1 MAVTIGRPVNSA
13 TKYTGSL
20 VEYFDQGGLHPGFV
34 LREQGDKLVIRDH
47 AGHERTIARELIMMR
62 HGAPRSEGDGGDPAA
77 RIAALEEEK
86 AALSAELDLALLWEV
101 VQEQGRAFSAEDLA
115 ELFFGR
121 RSSTGAAVMLKALI
135 ADRIYFTRRNR
146 EFMVRSPE
154 QVERLRMQESRVR
167 MRSEEGRRTRELLGA
182 IIASDSPRTNGAV
195 ASSEESAP
203 LVAELQRY
211 LKNPSTRSQ
220 ELTVMLGQ
228 AAPEVDPVEVAFE
241 VLERLGAAPAAPRF
255 AAIGALP
262 TEFSEATE
270 AEATAVLPV
279 ERPMIDG
286 PLAFTIDDE
295 ETLEV
300 DDALSCE
307 VTADGQLRV
316 GIHIALVADF
326 VARGSAMDR
335 EAVARAT
342 TVYLPET
349 TIRMLPD
356 EICCRRASLTAGQTR
371 PVLTTSAL
379 LGPHGELLS
388 SVISPQHLRIGRRLS
403 YAQADRILSGVEEAD
418 GEVATALR
426 RLYEAALELRE
437 RRKRAGAILM
447 QRREPK
453 VRVHDDKIEIEVIDN
468 NNSPSRLLVA
478 EFMVLNNFVAASYA
492 AERRIP
498 IIYRVQPTAADSG
511 AMRAR
516 LSVYP
521 EFHAGTGLQCYAQLS
536 SPIRRYA
543 DLVLQ
548 RQLVGALTESS
559 GPAYDGD
566 GILAVLA
573 STENAEAEAKE
584 LERRARRYWTLLYLR
599 RHAVGR
605 ELAATVTRDGVSAEL
620 DDYAVRGALRGAP
633 NVSSQTQIRVRIARV
648 DPLRGWLAFDY
659 LGTVPRAVERPS

>member
-47 AGHERTIARELIMMR
+47 AGRERTIARELIMMR
-62 HGAPRSEGDGGDPAA
+62 HGTPHGEGDGDDPAA

-86 AALSAELDLALLWEV
+86 AVLGAELDLALLWEV

-135 ADRIYFTRRNR
+135 ADRIYFVRRNR

-195 ASSEESAP
+195 ASSEEVAP
-203 LVAELQRY
+203 LIAELQRY

-241 VLERLGAAPAAPRF
+241 VLERLSAAPAAPRF
-255 AAIGALP
+255 AAIGALA
-262 TEFSEATE
+262 TEFSEE
-270 AEATAVLPV
+270 AETEATAVLPV
-279 ERPMIDG
+279 ERATIDG

-349 TIRMLPD
+349 TVRMLPD

-379 LGPHGELLS
+379 LGQRGELLS

-403 YAQADRILSGVEEAD
+403 YAQADRILSGAEE

-437 RRKRAGAILM
+437 RRKRAGAVLI
-447 QRREPK
+447 QRRETK
-453 VRVHDDKIEIEVIDN
+453 VRVHDDKIDIEVIDN
-468 NNSPSRLLVA
+468 NNSPSRLLVS

-498 IIYRVQPTAADSG
+498 IIYRVQPTAADAG
-511 AMRAR
+511 AVRAR

-559 GPAYDGD
+559 GPPYDAD

-573 STENAEAEAKE
+573 NTENAEAEAKE

-633 NVSSQTQIRVRIARV
+633 NVSSQTQIRVRISRV

-659 LGTVPRAVERPS
+659 LGTVPSVERPS

>member
-1 MAVTIGRPVNSA
+1 MNSA
-13 TKYTGSL
+13 IKYTGSL
-20 VEYFDQGGLHPGFV
+20 IEYLDHGGLHPGIV
-34 LREQGDKLVIRDH
+34 VREQGDKLVIRDQL
-47 AGHERTIARELIMMR
+47 GHERTIARELVMMR
-62 HGAPRSEGDGGDPAA
+62 HGAARAEDDGDPAA

-86 AALSAELDLALLWEV
+86 ARLRAELDLTLLWEV

-121 RSSTGAAVMLKALI
+121 RSSAGAAVMLEALI
-135 ADRIYFTRRNR
+135 ADRIYFVRRNR

-154 QVERLRMQESRVR
+154 QVERLRVQESRVR
-167 MRSEEGRRTRELLGA
+167 MRSEEGRRTRDLLSGV
-182 IIASDSPRTNGAV
+182 IANDTRTNGTHF
-195 ASSEESAP
+195 SSEEAAP
-203 LVAELQRY
+203 LIAELQRY

-228 AAPEVDPVEVAFE
+228 AAPDVDPAEVAFE
-241 VLERLGAAPAAPRF
+241 VLDRLGAAPAAPRF
-255 AAIGALP
+255 AAIGALA
-262 TEFSEATE
+262 TQFSEAAE
-270 AEATAVLPV
+270 AEAATITPM
-279 ERPMIDG
+279 ERAAIDG
-286 PLAFTIDDE
+286 PIAFTIDDE

-326 VARGSAMDR
+326 VARGGAMDR
-335 EAVARAT
+335 EAAARAT

-349 TIRMLPD
+349 TVRMLPD
-356 EICCRRASLTAGQTR
+356 EICCRRASLTAGEFR
-371 PVLTTSAL
+371 PVLSTSVL
-379 LGPHGELLS
+379 LGPHGELLDS
-388 SVISPQHLRIGRRLS
+388 AISPHNLRIGRRLS
-403 YAQADRILSGVEEAD
+403 YAQADRILGGTEEAED
-418 GEVATALR
+418 EVATALGR
-426 RLYEAALELRE
+426 MYEAALELRE

-453 VRVHDDKIEIEVIDN
+453 VRVHGDEIEIEIIDN

-498 IIYRVQPTAADSG
+498 IIYRVQPAAGDSG
-511 AMRAR
+511 AVRAR

-521 EFHAGTGLQCYAQLS
+521 EFHAGAGLQCYAQLS

-548 RQLVGALTESS
+548 RQLVSALADSS
-559 GPAYDGD
+559 APPYDAD

-573 STENAEAEAKE
+573 NTENAETEAKE
-584 LERRARRYWTLLYLR
+584 LERRARRYWILRYLQ

-633 NVSSQTQIRVRIARV
+633 NVSSQTPIRVRIARV
-648 DPLRGWLAFDY
+648 DPLRGWLSFDY
-659 LGTVPRAVERPS
+659 LATVPRAVERPSS

>member
-1 MAVTIGRPVNSA
+1 VNSA
-13 TKYTGSL
+13 IKYTGSL
-20 VEYFDQGGLHPGFV
+20 IEYLDHGGLHPGFV
-34 LREQGDKLVIRDH
+34 VREQGDKLVIRDH
-47 AGHERTIARELIMMR
+47 LGHERTIARELVMMR
-62 HGAPRSEGDGGDPAA
+62 HGAARAEGNGDPAA

-86 AALSAELDLALLWEV
+86 ARLRAELDLTLLWEV
-101 VQEQGRAFSAEDLA
+101 VQEQGRAFTAEDLA

-121 RSSTGAAVMLKALI
+121 RSSAGAAVMLEALI
-135 ADRIYFTRRNR
+135 ADRIYFVRRNR

-154 QVERLRMQESRVR
+154 QVERLRVQESRVR
-167 MRSEEGRRTRELLGA
+167 MRSEEGRRTRDLLNA
-182 IIASDSPRTNGAV
+182 IIASDTRTDGTTF
-195 ASSEESAP
+195 SSEETAP

-228 AAPEVDPVEVAFE
+228 AAPDVDPAEVAFE
-241 VLERLGAAPAAPRF
+241 VLDRLGATPAVPRF
-255 AAIGALP
+255 AAIGALA
-262 TEFSEATE
+262 TQFSEAAEVE
-270 AEATAVLPV
+270 AAIVAPI
-279 ERPMIDG
+279 ERGAIDG
-286 PLAFTIDDE
+286 PIAFTIDDE

-326 VARGSAMDR
+326 VARGGAMDR
-335 EAVARAT
+335 EAAARAT

-349 TIRMLPD
+349 TVRMLPD
-356 EICCRRASLTAGQTR
+356 EICCRRASLTAGER
-371 PVLTTSAL
+371 HPVLSTSVL
-379 LGPHGELLS
+379 LGPHGELLD
-388 SVISPQHLRIGRRLS
+388 SVISPHNLRIGRRLS
-403 YAQADRILSGVEEAD
+403 YAQADRILRGAD
-418 GEVATALR
+418 GAEDEVATALR
-426 RLYEAALELRE
+426 RMYGAALELRE
-437 RRKRAGAILM
+437 GRKRAGAILV

-453 VRVHDDKIEIEVIDN
+453 VRVHGDKIEIEIID

-498 IIYRVQPTAADSG
+498 IIYRVQPAAGDSV
-511 AMRAR
+511 AVRAR

-521 EFHAGTGLQCYAQLS
+521 EYHAGAGLQCYAQLS

-548 RQLVGALTESS
+548 RQLVSALADSS
-559 GPAYDGD
+559 ALPYDAD

-573 STENAEAEAKE
+573 NTENAETEAKE
-584 LERRARRYWTLLYLR
+584 LERRARRYWTLRYLQ
-599 RHAVGR
+599 RHAIGR

-633 NVSSQTQIRVRIARV
+633 SVSSQTQIRVRIARV
-648 DPLRGWLAFDY
+648 DPLRGWLSFDY
-659 LGTVPRAVERPS
+659 LATVPKTDERPTS

>member
-1 MAVTIGRPVNSA
+1 
-13 TKYTGSL
+13 
-20 VEYFDQGGLHPGFV
+20 
-34 LREQGDKLVIRDH
+34 
-47 AGHERTIARELIMMR
+47 
-62 HGAPRSEGDGGDPAA
+62 
-77 RIAALEEEK
+77 
-86 AALSAELDLALLWEV
+86 
-101 VQEQGRAFSAEDLA
+101 
-115 ELFFGR
+115 
-121 RSSTGAAVMLKALI
+121 
-135 ADRIYFTRRNR
+135 
-146 EFMVRSPE
+146 
-154 QVERLRMQESRVR
+154 MQESRVR

-195 ASSEESAP
+195 ASSEEVAP
-203 LVAELQRY
+203 LIAELQRY

-255 AAIGALP
+255 AAIGALA
-262 TEFSEATE
+262 TEFSEAAET
-270 AEATAVLPV
+270 EATAVLPV
-279 ERPMIDG
+279 ERATIDG

-307 VTADGQLRV
+307 VTADGQLRI

-349 TIRMLPD
+349 TVRMLPD

-379 LGPHGELLS
+379 LGQRGELLS
-388 SVISPQHLRIGRRLS
+388 SVINPQHLRIGRRLS
-403 YAQADRILSGVEEAD
+403 YAQADRILSGAEEAE

-437 RRKRAGAILM
+437 RRKRAGAVLI
-447 QRREPK
+447 QRRETK

-468 NNSPSRLLVA
+468 NNSPSRLLVS

-498 IIYRVQPTAADSG
+498 IIYRVQPTAADAG
-511 AMRAR
+511 AVRAR

-559 GPAYDGD
+559 GPPYDAD

-573 STENAEAEAKE
+573 NTENAEAEAKE

-633 NVSSQTQIRVRIARV
+633 NISSQTQIRVRIARV
-648 DPLRGWLAFDY
+648 DSLRGWLAFDY

>member
-1 MAVTIGRPVNSA
+1 VNSA
-13 TKYTGSL
+13 IKYTGSL
-20 VEYFDQGGLHPGFV
+20 VEYLDHGGLHPGFV
-34 LREQGDKLVIRDH
+34 VREQGDKLVIRDQL
-47 AGHERTIARELIMMR
+47 GHERTIARELVMMR
-62 HGAPRSEGDGGDPAA
+62 HGAARAEGEGDRAA

-86 AALSAELDLALLWEV
+86 ARLRAELDLTLLWEV

-121 RSSTGAAVMLKALI
+121 RSSPGAAVMLEALI
-135 ADRIYFTRRNR
+135 PDRIYFVRRNR

-154 QVERLRMQESRVR
+154 QVERLRVQESRVR
-167 MRSEEGRRTRELLGA
+167 MRSEEGRRTRDLLSA
-182 IIASDSPRTNGAV
+182 IIANDTRTNGTLF
-195 ASSEESAP
+195 SSEEAAP
-203 LVAELQRY
+203 LIAELQRY

-228 AAPEVDPVEVAFE
+228 AAPDVDPAEVAFE
-241 VLERLGAAPAAPRF
+241 VLDRLGAPPAAPRF
-255 AAIGALP
+255 AAIGALA
-262 TEFSEATE
+262 TRFSEAAEVE
-270 AEATAVLPV
+270 AATATPI
-279 ERPMIDG
+279 ERAAIDG
-286 PLAFTIDDE
+286 PIAFTIDDE

-335 EAVARAT
+335 EAAARAT

-349 TIRMLPD
+349 TVRMLPD
-356 EICCRRASLTAGQTR
+356 EICCRRASLTAGEHH
-371 PVLTTSAL
+371 PVLSTSVL
-379 LGPHGELLS
+379 LGPHGELLDS
-388 SVISPQHLRIGRRLS
+388 HISPHNLKIGRRLS
-403 YAQADRILSGVEEAD
+403 YAEADRILDGAEGVED
-418 GEVATALR
+418 EVAAALR
-426 RLYEAALELRE
+426 RMYEAALELRE
-437 RRKRAGAILM
+437 RRKRAGAILV

-453 VRVHDDKIEIEVIDN
+453 VRVHGDEIEIEIIDN

-498 IIYRVQPTAADSG
+498 IIYRVQPAAGDSV
-511 AMRAR
+511 AVRAR

-521 EFHAGTGLQCYAQLS
+521 EYHAGVGLDCYAQLS

-548 RQLVGALTESS
+548 RQLVSALTDSS
-559 GPAYDGD
+559 APPYDAD

-573 STENAEAEAKE
+573 NTENAETEAKE
-584 LERRARRYWTLLYLR
+584 LERRARRYWTLRYLQ
-599 RHAVGR
+599 RHAVDR

-648 DPLRGWLAFDY
+648 DPLRGWLSFDY
-659 LGTVPRAVERPS
+659 LMTVPRSVARSVERPSS

>member
-1 MAVTIGRPVNSA
+1 
-13 TKYTGSL
+13 
-20 VEYFDQGGLHPGFV
+20 
-34 LREQGDKLVIRDH
+34 
-47 AGHERTIARELIMMR
+47 
-62 HGAPRSEGDGGDPAA
+62 
-77 RIAALEEEK
+77 
-86 AALSAELDLALLWEV
+86 
-101 VQEQGRAFSAEDLA
+101 
-115 ELFFGR
+115 
-121 RSSTGAAVMLKALI
+121 
-135 ADRIYFTRRNR
+135 
-146 EFMVRSPE
+146 
-154 QVERLRMQESRVR
+154 
-167 MRSEEGRRTRELLGA
+167 
-182 IIASDSPRTNGAV
+182 
-195 ASSEESAP
+195 
-203 LVAELQRY
+203 
-211 LKNPSTRSQ
+211 
-220 ELTVMLGQ
+220 
-228 AAPEVDPVEVAFE
+228 
-241 VLERLGAAPAAPRF
+241 
-255 AAIGALP
+255 
-262 TEFSEATE
+262 
-270 AEATAVLPV
+270 
-279 ERPMIDG
+279 
-286 PLAFTIDDE
+286 
-295 ETLEV
+295 
-300 DDALSCE
+300 

-326 VARGSAMDR
+326 VARGGAMDR

-349 TIRMLPD
+349 TVRMLPD
-356 EICCRRASLTAGQTR
+356 EICCRRASLTAGETR

-379 LGPHGELLS
+379 LGPRGELLS
-388 SVISPQHLRIGRRLS
+388 TVISPQHLRIGRRLS
-403 YAQADRILSGVEEAD
+403 YAQADRILSGAEEAE

-426 RLYEAALELRE
+426 RLYQAALELRE
-437 RRKRAGAILM
+437 RRKRAGAVLV

-498 IIYRVQPTAADSG
+498 IIYRVQPTAADAG
-511 AMRAR
+511 AVRAR

-559 GPAYDGD
+559 GPPYDAD
-566 GILAVLA
+566 AILAVLA
-573 STENAEAEAKE
+573 NTENAEAEAKE

>member
-1 MAVTIGRPVNSA
+1 VNSA
-13 TKYTGSL
+13 IKYTGSL
-20 VEYFDQGGLHPGFV
+20 IEYLDHGGLHPGFV
-34 LREQGDKLVIRDH
+34 VREQGDKLVIRDH

-62 HGAPRSEGDGGDPAA
+62 HGAPRVEADGDPAA
-77 RIAALEEEK
+77 QIAALEEEK
-86 AALSAELDLALLWEV
+86 ARLRAELDLTLLWEV
-101 VQEQGRAFSAEDLA
+101 VQEQGRAFSADDLA

-121 RSSTGAAVMLKALI
+121 RSSAGAAVMLEALI
-135 ADRIYFTRRNR
+135 ADRIYFVRRNR
-146 EFMVRSPE
+146 EFMVRGPE
-154 QVERLRMQESRVR
+154 QVERLRVQESRVR
-167 MRSEEGRRTRELLGA
+167 MRSEEGRRTRDLLSA
-182 IIASDSPRTNGAV
+182 IIANDSRTNGAPY
-195 ASSEESAP
+195 SSEEAAP
-203 LVAELQRY
+203 LIAELQRY

-228 AAPEVDPVEVAFE
+228 AAPDVDPAEVAFE

-255 AAIGALP
+255 AAIGALA
-262 TEFSEATE
+262 TQFSEAAQ
-270 AEATAVLPV
+270 AEATTVVPT
-279 ERPMIDG
+279 ERAAIDG
-286 PLAFTIDDE
+286 PVAFTIDDE

-326 VARGSAMDR
+326 VARGGAMDR
-335 EAVARAT
+335 EAAARTT

-349 TIRMLPD
+349 TVRMLPD
-356 EICCRRASLTAGQTR
+356 EICCRRASLTAGERR
-371 PVLTTSAL
+371 PVLSTSVL
-379 LGPHGELLS
+379 LGPHGELLD
-388 SVISPQHLRIGRRLS
+388 SVISPHNLTIGRRLS
-403 YAQADRILSGVEEAD
+403 YAQADRILDGTEEAED
-418 GEVATALR
+418 EVATALQ

-437 RRKRAGAILM
+437 RRKRAGATLM

-453 VRVHDDKIEIEVIDN
+453 VRVHGDEIEIEIIDN

-498 IIYRVQPTAADSG
+498 IIYRVQPAAGDMG
-511 AMRAR
+511 AVRAR

-521 EFHAGTGLQCYAQLS
+521 EYHAGAGLQCYAQLS

-548 RQLVGALTESS
+548 RQLVSAVADSS
-559 GPAYDGD
+559 APPYDAD

-573 STENAEAEAKE
+573 NTENAETEAKE
-584 LERRARRYWTLLYLR
+584 LERRARRYWTLRYLQ

-633 NVSSQTQIRVRIARV
+633 NVSSQTPIRVRIARV
-648 DPLRGWLAFDY
+648 DPLRGWLSFDY
-659 LGTVPRAVERPS
+659 LATAP

>member
-1 MAVTIGRPVNSA
+1 MNSA
-13 TKYTGSL
+13 IKYTGSL
-20 VEYFDQGGLHPGFV
+20 VEYLDHGGLHPALV
-34 LREQGDKLVIRDH
+34 VREQGDKLVVRDH
-47 AGHERTIARELIMMR
+47 TGHERTIARELVMMR
-62 HGAPRSEGDGGDPAA
+62 HGAPRAEGDGDPAA
-77 RIAALEEEK
+77 RIAALQEEK
-86 AALSAELDLALLWEV
+86 AALHAELDLTLLWEV

-121 RSSTGAAVMLKALI
+121 RSGAGTAVMLEALI
-135 ADRIYFTRRNR
+135 ADRIYFVRRNR

-154 QVERLRMQESRVR
+154 QVERLRVQESRVR
-167 MRSEEGRRTRELLGA
+167 MRSEEGRRTRDLLSA
-182 IIASDSPRTNGAV
+182 IVANDARTNAAV
-195 ASSEESAP
+195 ASSQEAAP
-203 LVAELQRY
+203 LIAELQRY

-228 AAPEVDPVEVAFE
+228 AASEVDPVEVAFE
-241 VLERLGAAPAAPRF
+241 VLARLGAAPAAPRF
-255 AAIGALP
+255 AAIGALAA
-262 TEFSEATE
+262 EFSEAAE
-270 AEATAVLPV
+270 AEAVTAVPI
-279 ERPMIDG
+279 ERAPIDG
-286 PLAFTIDDE
+286 PVAFTIDDE

-307 VTADGQLRV
+307 VTADGRLRV

-335 EAVARAT
+335 EAAARST

-349 TIRMLPD
+349 TVRMLPD
-356 EICCRRASLTAGQTR
+356 EICCRRASLIAGERR
-371 PVLTTSAL
+371 PVLSTSVL
-379 LGPHGELLS
+379 LGQHGELLD
-388 SVISPQHLRIGRRLS
+388 SVIAPCNLQIGRRLS
-403 YAQADRILSGVEEAD
+403 YAQADRILGGAEDAE

-426 RLYEAALELRE
+426 QLHAAALELRE

-453 VRVHDDKIEIEVIDN
+453 VRVHGDEIEIEIIDN

-492 AERRIP
+492 AEHRIP
-498 IIYRVQPTAADSG
+498 IIYRVQPAAGDAG
-511 AMRAR
+511 AVRAR

-521 EFHAGTGLQCYAQLS
+521 EYHAGAGLQYYAQLS

-548 RQLVGALTESS
+548 RQLVSALADSS
-559 GPAYDGD
+559 APPYDAD

-573 STENAEAEAKE
+573 NTENAEAEAKE
-584 LERRARRYWTLLYLR
+584 LERRARRYWTLRYLE

-648 DPLRGWLAFDY
+648 DPLRGWLSFDY
-659 LGTVPRAVERPS
+659 LATVARTVERSP

>member
-1 MAVTIGRPVNSA
+1 
-13 TKYTGSL
+13 
-20 VEYFDQGGLHPGFV
+20 
-34 LREQGDKLVIRDH
+34 
-47 AGHERTIARELIMMR
+47 MMR
-62 HGAPRSEGDGGDPAA
+62 HGARTEGEGDPGTQ
-77 RIAALEEEK
+77 IAALEEEK
-86 AALSAELDLALLWEV
+86 AMLRAELDLTLLWEV

-121 RSSTGAAVMLKALI
+121 RSSAGAAVMSESLI
-135 ADRIYFTRRNR
+135 ADRIYFVRRNR

-154 QVERLRMQESRVR
+154 QVERLRIQESRVR
-167 MRSEEGRRTRELLGA
+167 MRSEEGRRTRDLLNA
-182 IIASDSPRTNGAV
+182 IVANDTRINGILSSPDEA
-195 ASSEESAP
+195 AP
-203 LVAELQRY
+203 LIAELQRY

-228 AAPEVDPVEVAFE
+228 AAPDVDPVEAAFE
-241 VLERLGAAPAAPRF
+241 VLERLGSAPAVPRF
-255 AAIGALP
+255 AAIGALA
-262 TEFSEATE
+262 TEFSEAAQVE
-270 AEATAVLPV
+270 AATVVPMERAAIDVPV
-279 ERPMIDG
+279 
-286 PLAFTIDDE
+286 AFTIDDE

-326 VARGSAMDR
+326 VARGGAMDR
-335 EAVARAT
+335 EAAARAT

-349 TIRMLPD
+349 TVRMLPD
-356 EICCRRASLTAGQTR
+356 EICCRRASLTAGEQR
-371 PVLTTSAL
+371 PVLSTSVL

-388 SVISPQHLRIGRRLS
+388 SVISPRNLRIGKRLS
-403 YAQADRILSGVEEAD
+403 YAQADRILGGTEAAED
-418 GEVATALR
+418 EVATALR

-437 RRKRAGAILM
+437 QRKRAGAILV

-453 VRVHDDKIEIEVIDN
+453 VRVRGAEIEIEIIDS

-492 AERRIP
+492 AEHRIP
-498 IIYRVQPTAADSG
+498 IIYRVQPAAVDTG
-511 AMRAR
+511 AVRAR

-521 EFHAGTGLQCYAQLS
+521 EYHAGAGLRCYAQLS

-548 RQLVGALTESS
+548 RQLVSALADSS
-559 GPAYDGD
+559 VPPYDAD

-573 STENAEAEAKE
+573 NTENAEAEAKE
-584 LERRARRYWTLLYLR
+584 LERRARRYWTLRYLQ

-605 ELAATVTRDGVSAEL
+605 ELGATVTRDGVSAEL

-633 NVSSQTQIRVRIARV
+633 NVSSQTEIRVRIARV
-648 DPLRGWLAFDY
+648 DPLRGWLSFDY
-659 LGTVPRAVERPS
+659 IATVPKTVAS

>member
-1 MAVTIGRPVNSA
+1 MNSA
-13 TKYTGSL
+13 IKYTGSL
-20 VEYFDQGGLHPGFV
+20 IEYLDHGGLHPGFV
-34 LREQGDKLVIRDH
+34 VREQGDKLVIRDR
-47 AGHERTIARELIMMR
+47 AGHERTIVRELVMMR
-62 HGAPRSEGDGGDPAA
+62 HAAARAEGDDGEPAA

-86 AALSAELDLALLWEV
+86 ARLRAELDLTLLWEV
-101 VQEQGRAFSAEDLA
+101 VQEQGRAFSADDLA

-121 RSSTGAAVMLKALI
+121 RSSSGAAVMLEALI
-135 ADRIYFTRRNR
+135 ADRIYFVRRNR

-154 QVERLRMQESRVR
+154 QVERLRVQESRVR
-167 MRSEEGRRTRELLGA
+167 MRSEEGRRTRDLLSA
-182 IIASDSPRTNGAV
+182 IIANDTRANGASY
-195 ASSEESAP
+195 SSEEAGP
-203 LVAELQRY
+203 LIAELQRY

-228 AAPEVDPVEVAFE
+228 AAPDVDPAEVAFE
-241 VLERLGAAPAAPRF
+241 VLDRLGAAPAAPRF
-255 AAIGALP
+255 AAIGALA
-262 TEFSEATE
+262 TQFSEAAEVE
-270 AEATAVLPV
+270 AATVTPM
-279 ERPMIDG
+279 ERAAIDG
-286 PLAFTIDDE
+286 PVAFTIDDE

-307 VTADGQLRV
+307 VTAEGQLRV

-326 VARGSAMDR
+326 VARGGAMDR
-335 EAVARAT
+335 EAAARVT

-349 TIRMLPD
+349 TVRMLPD
-356 EICCRRASLTAGQTR
+356 EICCRRASLIAGER
-371 PVLTTSAL
+371 HPVLSTSVL
-379 LGPHGELLS
+379 LGLHGELLDS
-388 SVISPQHLRIGRRLS
+388 AISPHNLRIGRRLS
-403 YAQADRILSGVEEAD
+403 YAEADRILGGAEKAD
-418 GEVATALR
+418 DEVATALR
-426 RLYEAALELRE
+426 RMYEAALELRE
-437 RRKRAGAILM
+437 RRKRAGAILV

-453 VRVHDDKIEIEVIDN
+453 VRVHGDEIEIEIIDN

-498 IIYRVQPTAADSG
+498 IIYRVQPAAGDMG
-511 AMRAR
+511 AVRAR

-521 EFHAGTGLQCYAQLS
+521 EYHAGAGLQCYAQLS

-548 RQLVGALTESS
+548 RQLVSALADSS
-559 GPAYDGD
+559 APPYDAD

-573 STENAEAEAKE
+573 NTENAETEAKE
-584 LERRARRYWTLLYLR
+584 LERRARRYWTLRYLQ

-633 NVSSQTQIRVRIARV
+633 NVSSQTPIRVRIARV
-648 DPLRGWLAFDY
+648 DPLRGWLSFDY
-659 LGTVPRAVERPS
+659 LATVPRTVERPPS

>member
-47 AGHERTIARELIMMR
+47 AGRERTIARELIMMR
-62 HGAPRSEGDGGDPAA
+62 HATPRDEGDGGDPAA

-86 AALSAELDLALLWEV
+86 AALGAELDLALLWEV

-135 ADRIYFTRRNR
+135 ADRIYFIRRNR

-195 ASSEESAP
+195 I
-203 LVAELQRY
+203 AELQRY

-255 AAIGALP
+255 AAIGALA
-262 TEFSEATE
+262 TEFSEAAET
-270 AEATAVLPV
+270 EATAVLPV
-279 ERPMIDG
+279 ERATIDG

-349 TIRMLPD
+349 TVRMLPD

-379 LGPHGELLS
+379 LGQRGELLS

-403 YAQADRILSGVEEAD
+403 YAQADRILSGAEEAE

-437 RRKRAGAILM
+437 RRKRAGAVLI
-447 QRREPK
+447 QRRETK

-498 IIYRVQPTAADSG
+498 IIYRVQPMAADAG
-511 AMRAR
+511 AVRAR

-559 GPAYDGD
+559 GPPYDAD

-573 STENAEAEAKE
+573 NSENAEAEAKE

>member
-1 MAVTIGRPVNSA
+1 MNSA
-13 TKYTGSL
+13 IKYTGSL
-20 VEYFDQGGLHPGFV
+20 IEYFDQGGLHPGFV
-34 LREQGDKLVIRDH
+34 VREQGDKLVVRDP
-47 AGHERTIARELIMMR
+47 AGRERTITRELVMMR
-62 HGAPRSEGDGGDPAA
+62 HGGAPRIEGDADPAA
-77 RIAALEEEK
+77 RLAALEEEK
-86 AALSAELDLALLWEV
+86 AALRTELDLTLLWEV

-121 RSSTGAAVMLKALI
+121 RSSAGAAVMLEALI
-135 ADRIYFTRRNR
+135 ADHIYFVRRNR

-154 QVERLRMQESRVR
+154 QVERLRTQESRVR
-167 MRSEEGRRTRELLGA
+167 MRSEEGRRTRDLLSA
-182 IIASDSPRTNGAV
+182 IIANDPGANRV
-195 ASSEESAP
+195 LASSAQAAP

-228 AAPEVDPVEVAFE
+228 AAADVDPVEVAYE
-241 VLERLGAAPAAPRF
+241 VLERLGEAPGAPRF
-255 AAIGALP
+255 AAIGALA
-262 TEFSEATE
+262 TEFTE
-270 AEATAVLPV
+270 AAQVEAVSAVPI
-279 ERPMIDG
+279 ERPAIDG
-286 PLAFTIDDE
+286 PVAFTIDDE

-307 VTADGQLRV
+307 VTADGRLRV

-326 VARGSAMDR
+326 VARGGAMDR
-335 EAVARAT
+335 EAAARAT

-349 TIRMLPD
+349 TVRMLPD
-356 EICCRRASLTAGQTR
+356 EVCCRRASLVAGERR
-371 PVLTTSAL
+371 PVLSTRVL
-379 LGPHGELLS
+379 LGPHGELLH
-388 SVISPQHLRIGRRLS
+388 SVVSPGNLGIGLRLS
-403 YAQADRILSGVEEAD
+403 YAQADRILSGTDEGASK
-418 GEVATALR
+418 VAAALR
-426 RLYEAALELRE
+426 ALHAAALELRE

-453 VRVHDDKIEIEVIDN
+453 VRVRGDEIEIEIIDN

-492 AERRIP
+492 AEHRIP
-498 IIYRVQPTAADSG
+498 LIYRVQPTAGDAG
-511 AMRAR
+511 VVRAR

-521 EFHAGTGLQCYAQLS
+521 EFHAGAGLQRYAQLS

-548 RQLVGALTESS
+548 RQLVSALADSAA
-559 GPAYDGD
+559 PPYDAD

-573 STENAEAEAKE
+573 NTENAEAEAKE
-584 LERRARRYWTLLYLR
+584 LERRARRYWILRYLQ
-599 RHAVGR
+599 RHALGR

-633 NVSSQTQIRVRIARV
+633 NVSSQTRILVRLARV
-648 DPLRGWLAFDY
+648 DPLRGWLSFDH
-659 LGTVPRAVERPS
+659 LATVPRAAEQSS